1 MYVIGTAGHVDHG
14 KSTLVKALTDIDPDR
29 LPEEK
34 EREMTVD
41 LGFAWM
47 TLPSGREV
55 SIVDV
60 PGHERFIKNML
71 AGVGAIDLALLI
83 VAADES
89 VMPQTREHLAILD
102 LLRIRRGL
110 VVVTKSDLVDDELVE
125 LVMAEVEDALDGTA
139 FRGCPMLPVS
149 AYTGAGLDA
158 LKAAIDGIL
167 DDTEA
172 RRDLGRPRLPIDR
185 SFTVSGFGTV
195 VTGTLIDG
203 SVAVGQQV
211 ELAPSGVRARI
222 RGLQSHKARLDASA
236 PGVRL
241 ALNLSGVSRD
251 EVMRGEVLT
260 NPGWLRPTRRFDAH
274 LRMVRGAPHALKHN
288 EGVTFH
294 LFTSETTGRVRLLDA
309 DRLSPGGEGWV
320 QVLLDDAVPMV
331 KGDFFVLRSSEDT
344 LGGGQVADPNPR
356 RRHRRFA
363 AEVLERLTM
372 LDAGAD
378 EDIIL
383 TLADQLGP
391 CDRRT
396 LSQRSNLSET
406 EVADRLAELAAQDAI
421 VTFHLFTSETTGRVR
436 LLDADRLSPGGEGWV
451 QVLLDDAVPM
461 VKGDFFVLRS
471 SEDTLGGGQV
481 ADPNPRRRHRR
492 FAAEVLERLTMLD
505 AGADE
510 DIILTLADQLGP
522 CDRRTLSQRSNLSE
536 TEVADRLAEL
546 AAQDAIV
553 ALGEIGAQSD
563 AVVYS
568 RRGWD
573 IVRNQAQVALQTYHN
588 QYPLR
593 RGAPPQE
600 LRSRLNLPQAVYVRV
615 AGRLAAEGVAVDDGG
630 LLRAPDHQ
638 VTLTAAQ
645 EAASADYL
653 AALAAEPWSPPT
665 DRHPEPELLGY
676 LQSRGDV
683 VRVNDTV
690 VFTAAA
696 YADLAA
702 RIVGHLEANGS
713 VTVADARDLFNASR
727 KYVLPLLEYLDQ
739 QRITRRVGD
748 ERVLR

>member
-110 VVVTKSDLVDDELVE
+110 VVITKTDLVDEELVE
-125 LVMAEVEDALDGTA
+125 LVKAEVEDVLEDTA
-139 FRGCPMLPVS
+139 FAGCQMAAVS
-149 AYTGAGLDA
+149 AYTGDGIDE
-158 LKAAIDGIL
+158 LKATIDDIL
-167 DDTEA
+167 NDTES
-172 RRDLGRPRLPIDR
+172 RRDLGRPRLPVDR
-185 SFTVSGFGTV
+185 CFTVSGFGTV

-203 SVAVGQQV
+203 SVAVGQQI
-211 ELAPSGVRARI
+211 ELAPSGTRARI
-222 RGLQSHKARLDASA
+222 RGLQSHKSHLDDAA

-251 EVMRGEVLT
+251 EVLRGEVLT
-260 NPGWLRPTRRFDAH
+260 NPGWLRPTRRFDAN
-274 LRMVRGAPHALKHN
+274 LRMVKGAPHALKHN

-309 DRLSPGGEGWV
+309 DRLQPGAEGWV
-320 QVLLDDAVPMV
+320 QVLLDEPIPMV

-344 LGGGQVADPNPR
+344 LGGGQIADPNPT

-363 AEVLERLTM
+363 PDVLERLTM
-372 LDAGAD
+372 LDAGAS
-378 EDIIL
+378 EDVIF
-383 TLADQLGP
+383 TVADQMGP
-391 CDRRT
+391 CDLRT
-396 LSQRSNLSET
+396 LSQRSNL
-406 EVADRLAELAAQDAI
+406 AD
-421 VTFHLFTSETTGRVR
+421 G
-436 LLDADRLSPGGEGWV
+436 
-451 QVLLDDAVPM
+451 
-461 VKGDFFVLRS
+461 
-471 SEDTLGGGQV
+471 
-481 ADPNPRRRHRR
+481 
-492 FAAEVLERLTMLD
+492 EVLERL
-505 AGADE
+505 GALVESGD
-510 DIILTLADQLGP
+510 
-522 CDRRTLSQRSNLSE
+522 
-536 TEVADRLAEL
+536 V
-546 AAQDAIV
+546 V
-553 ALGEIGAQSD
+553 ALGEMGIQND

-573 IVRNQAQVALQTYHN
+573 ILRNQAQVALQAYHN

-600 LRSRLNLPQAVYVRV
+600 LRSRLRVSQPVYLR
-615 AGRLAAEGVAVDDGG
+615 AAARLAEEGVVVDDDG
-630 LLRAPDHQ
+630 LVRTPDHQ
-638 VTLTAAQ
+638 VELSERQ
-645 EAASADYL
+645 QADVATYL
-653 AALAAEPWSPPT
+653 SELAGEPWSPPT
-665 DRHPEPELLGY
+665 DKPIDPELLAY
-676 LQSRGDV
+676 LQEKGEV
-683 VRVNDTV
+683 VKVNETV
-690 VFTAAA
+690 VFTTAA
-696 YADLAA
+696 YDDMVG
-702 RIVGHLEANGS
+702 RIVTHLEQNGS
-713 VTVADARDLFNASR
+713 VTVAAAREIFGTSR

-739 QRITRRVGD
+739 QRVTRRVGD

>member
-47 TLPSGREV
+47 TLPSEREV

-110 VVVTKSDLVDDELVE
+110 VVITKTDLVDEELVE
-125 LVMAEVEDALDGTA
+125 LVKAEVEDVLEDTA
-139 FRGCPMLPVS
+139 FAGCQMAAVS
-149 AYTGAGLDA
+149 AYSGDGIDE
-158 LKAAIDGIL
+158 LKATIDEIL
-167 DDTEA
+167 NDTES
-172 RRDLGRPRLPIDR
+172 RRDLGRPRLPVDR
-185 SFTVSGFGTV
+185 CFTVSGFGTV

-203 SVAVGQQV
+203 SVAVGQQI
-211 ELAPSGVRARI
+211 ELAPSGTRARI
-222 RGLQSHKARLDASA
+222 RGLQSHKSRLDAAA

-251 EVMRGEVLT
+251 EVLRGEVLT
-260 NPGWLRPTRRFDAH
+260 NPGWLRPTRRFDAN
-274 LRMVRGAPHALKHN
+274 LRMVKGAPHALKHN

-309 DRLSPGGEGWV
+309 DRLQPGNEGWV
-320 QVLLDDAVPMV
+320 QVLLDEPIPMV

-344 LGGGQVADPNPR
+344 LGGGQIADPNPT

-363 AEVLERLTM
+363 PDVLERLTM
-372 LDAGAD
+372 LDAGAS
-378 EDIIL
+378 EDVIF
-383 TLADQLGP
+383 TVADQMGP
-391 CDRRT
+391 CDLRT
-396 LSQRSNLSET
+396 LSQRSNL
-406 EVADRLAELAAQDAI
+406 AD
-421 VTFHLFTSETTGRVR
+421 G
-436 LLDADRLSPGGEGWV
+436 
-451 QVLLDDAVPM
+451 
-461 VKGDFFVLRS
+461 
-471 SEDTLGGGQV
+471 
-481 ADPNPRRRHRR
+481 
-492 FAAEVLERLTMLD
+492 EVLERL
-505 AGADE
+505 GALVESGD
-510 DIILTLADQLGP
+510 
-522 CDRRTLSQRSNLSE
+522 
-536 TEVADRLAEL
+536 V
-546 AAQDAIV
+546 V
-553 ALGEIGAQSD
+553 ALGEMGAQND

-573 IVRNQAQVALQTYHN
+573 ILRNQAQIALQAYHN

-600 LRSRLNLPQAVYVRV
+600 LRSRLRVSQPVYLR
-615 AGRLAAEGVAVDDGG
+615 AAARLAEEGVLVDDEG
-630 LLRAPDHQ
+630 LVRAPDHQ
-638 VTLTAAQ
+638 VELSERQQVDVAT
-645 EAASADYL
+645 YL
-653 AALAAEPWSPPT
+653 SELAGEPWSPPT
-665 DRHPEPELLGY
+665 DRPVDPELLAY
-676 LQSRGDV
+676 LQEKGDV
-683 VRVNDTV
+683 VKVNETV
-690 VFTAAA
+690 VFTTDA
-696 YADLAA
+696 YDDMVG
-702 RIVGHLEANGS
+702 RIIAHLQENGS
-713 VTVADARDLFNASR
+713 VTVAAAREIFGTSR

-739 QRITRRVGD
+739 QRVTRRVGD